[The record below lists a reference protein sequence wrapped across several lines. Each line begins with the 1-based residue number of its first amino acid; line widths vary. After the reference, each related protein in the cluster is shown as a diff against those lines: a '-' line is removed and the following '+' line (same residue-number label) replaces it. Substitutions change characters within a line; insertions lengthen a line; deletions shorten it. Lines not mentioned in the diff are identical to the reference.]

1 MCAQTLHVTIYAFRY
16 NTLCE
21 TSENS
26 SRKQKKDQ
34 LSNAFEI
41 VDTNQKLNS
50 SEKTQIPT
58 DALLKEKTCCLAVII
73 SLSLGA
79 LLTRDLALQAT
90 DK

>member
-1 MCAQTLHVTIYAFRY
+1 MLLKLLTPIKNLIAV
-16 NTLCE
+16 
-21 TSENS
+21 
-26 SRKQKKDQ
+26 KK
-34 LSNAFEI
+34 
-41 VDTNQKLNS
+41 TR
-50 SEKTQIPT
+50 IPT